1 MPQYHHTLL
10 AIAVATNTPVILWG
24 EPGIGKTATIAAI
37 ARSLRLPLE
46 TVIASIHEPSDFSG
60 LPIPTGDEVTF
71 APPSWAVRLARE
83 GKGILFLDE
92 ISTAP
97 PAVQAALLRVVLEKT
112 IGQFRLP
119 DSVRIIAAA
128 NPPELAAGG
137 FELAPPL
144 ANRFVHLEW
153 PAPSS
158 GDWVSGFLQ
167 GFPDPIVPEEIPWQE
182 QLPLAQGLIAAFL
195 TSRPE
200 LLCRIPQDPSQAGK
214 AFPTPRSWAMAARML
229 AGALA
234 INPTDEGLIA
244 LAVGSAVGQGV
255 GIELAAL
262 VGGDVLLD
270 PKEALS
276 NPDHVH
282 LPERDDKLLV
292 LLSAA
297 TAHVASHLDS
307 PTFPDLWEAAWKL
320 LARSAREKAP
330 DVAAV
335 AVRPLYQ
342 IFRQSLSQGRFLK
355 VNPSY
360 IEPFSELLKEAK

>member
-128 NPPELAAGG
+128 NPPGLAAGG
-137 FELAPPL
+137 F
-144 ANRFVHLEW
+144 
-153 PAPSS
+153 
-158 GDWVSGFLQ
+158 
-167 GFPDPIVPEEIPWQE
+167 
-182 QLPLAQGLIAAFL
+182 
-195 TSRPE
+195 
-200 LLCRIPQDPSQAGK
+200 
-214 AFPTPRSWAMAARML
+214 
-229 AGALA
+229 
-234 INPTDEGLIA
+234 
-244 LAVGSAVGQGV
+244 
-255 GIELAAL
+255 
-262 VGGDVLLD
+262 
-270 PKEALS
+270 
-276 NPDHVH
+276 
-282 LPERDDKLLV
+282 
-292 LLSAA
+292 
-297 TAHVASHLDS
+297 
-307 PTFPDLWEAAWKL
+307 
-320 LARSAREKAP
+320 
-330 DVAAV
+330 
-335 AVRPLYQ
+335 
-342 IFRQSLSQGRFLK
+342 
-355 VNPSY
+355 
-360 IEPFSELLKEAK
+360 